1 MLLTIICTLV
11 GATILALT
19 YFDIW
24 ATVLHPGIESP
35 LSNRFHRLS
44 WRLLRVGSRVF
55 PRPEWLLHAG
65 LPLLVA
71 GLISL
76 WLLLLLCGFALLY
89 YPWLGDPG
97 AFDTPPDVTGTW
109 FDALYVS
116 GTTLF
121 TLGYGDITP
130 LTKWLRTLA
139 LIEAG
144 SGMATVSLAVAY
156 VLAVYPTLS
165 RLNIRATA
173 LDAEVAGQVSG
184 LPLLRRYLLDDGRW
198 NSGLEDRLRE
208 LALELLELTE
218 NHEAHPIL
226 YYSHPPRV
234 QQSIL
239 RMLLI
244 VQRLIG
250 LLRYGLSPERHGDLV
265 QNPQILLL
273 EQSFSYSLRRLA
285 VSLHAAANA
294 PDSDTAAQE
303 DFNDSFARICEE
315 LEALGMVSARQLNE
329 HPVPVLAQGAQHPDL
344 ADTGSDGQAPVAE
357 PTANGHHATT
367 HDPALDLASTS
378 PVDAYIAFRRATDPH
393 IAAYA
398 VASGYSIAE
407 ALRGDNAVWGVEG
420 EKGSR

>member
-1 MLLTIICTLV
+1 MLLTISCTLV
-11 GATILALT
+11 GAAILALT

-44 WRLLRVGSRVF
+44 WRLLGVGSRAL
-55 PRPEWLLHAG
+55 PRSAGLLHAA

-76 WLLLLLCGFALLY
+76 WLLLLLGGFALLY
-89 YPWLGDPG
+89 YPWLGDPA
-97 AFDTPPDVTGTW
+97 AFDTPPDVTGTR

-139 LIEAG
+139 LLEAG
-144 SGMATVSLAVAY
+144 SGMATVALAVAY

-184 LPLLRRYLLDDGRW
+184 LPLLRRYLLADGHW

-250 LLRYGLSPERHGDLV
+250 LLRYGLSPERHADLV
-265 QNPQILLL
+265 RNPQVLLL

-285 VSLHAAANA
+285 VSLHTAAAA
-294 PDSDTAAQE
+294 RDGEAATRE
-303 DFNDSFARICEE
+303 DYAASFARLCAD
-315 LEALGMVSARQLNE
+315 LEGLGLVSARQGRA
-329 HPVPVLAQGAQHPDL
+329 HPVSVLAQGAQHPDL
-344 ADTGSDGQAPVAE
+344 ADAGGEVRPPAAGPGT
-357 PTANGHHATT
+357 NGRHAA
-367 HDPALDLASTS
+367 HDPALDLAAAS
-378 PVDAYIAFRRATDPH
+378 PVDAYVAFRRATDPH
-393 IAAYA
+393 LAAYA
-398 VASGYSIAE
+398 RASGYRIAE
-407 ALRGDNAVWGVEG
+407 VLRGDDAIWGHG
-420 EKGSR
+420 GDSGDR